1 MVTNNYNYKKP
12 LKIDWLK
19 NIPDHWEEVRLGSLF
34 SQRKEKVSDTEYPPL
49 SVTKKG
55 VLPQLENAA
64 KSNDGDNRKLVLKG
78 DFAINSRSDR
88 KGSSGVSIYDG
99 SVSLIYIILKPID
112 IEPRY
117 SEYLLKSYYF
127 KEEYYRYG
135 RGIVEDLWT
144 TRYSEMKNMII
155 PSAPKPEQTTIANFL
170 DYKLEK
176 ISRFI
181 TKKKPLLSC

>member
-1 MVTNNYNYKKP
+1 MAINNYKYKKP
-12 LKIDWLK
+12 KKIDWL
-19 NIPDHWEEVRLGSLF
+19 NAIPTHWGEVRLGSLF
-34 SQRKEKVSDTEYPPL
+34 NQRKEKVSDIDYPAL

-55 VLPQLENAA
+55 VVPQLDNAA

-99 SVSLIYIILKPID
+99 SVSLIYIVLKPIK

-127 KEEYYRYG
+127 KEEYCTVAKLVKNSNKW
-135 RGIVEDLWT
+135 INKIKL
-144 TRYSEMKNMII
+144 SLKMKVD
-155 PSAPKPEQTTIANFL
+155 E
-170 DYKLEK
+170 
-176 ISRFI
+176 
-181 TKKKPLLSC
+181 